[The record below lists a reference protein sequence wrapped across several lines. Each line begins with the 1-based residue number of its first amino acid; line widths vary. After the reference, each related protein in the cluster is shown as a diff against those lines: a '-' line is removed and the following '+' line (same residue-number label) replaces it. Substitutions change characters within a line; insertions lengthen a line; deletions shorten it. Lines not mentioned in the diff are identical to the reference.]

1 MRQHLQ
7 RRYYYIRARVSI
19 KRLLPHNTQQFQ
31 YLFIFAC
38 YAAFFFSVLV
48 VPLASA
54 CGAISKLQP
63 PICPSQQPA
72 MANNLQRR
80 RCCNIT
86 TPEGHSS
93 ELVYIV
99 TFKNSGAQT
108 KTSFN
113 TLSVTMIKQGRNR
126 YINHLQ
132 WLGIVGSVGT
142 LRPKLLY

>member
-7 RRYYYIRARVSI
+7 RRYYYIRERFYKKTSSSQHTTI
-19 KRLLPHNTQQFQ
+19 PIFIHICLLCC
-31 YLFIFAC
+31 LL
-38 YAAFFFSVLV
+38 FSVLV

-86 TPEGHSS
+86 TPEGHSA

-99 TFKNSGAQT
+99 TFKSYGAQT

-126 YINHLQ
+126 YINNLQ